1 MKKIKQ
7 IGKVW
12 IMLTLVIIPGVAR
25 ALLVPPVGEC
35 VGGTCPSDG
44 QYIDGIMYGCG
55 RATECYCVNSDGEGI
70 NVPCGCFG
78 DADCKTSGYGCING
92 QCAKCRSCT
101 NCTSSN
107 TWDSVATGYQRRT
120 TKTCGCDGTCNTS
133 YSYRCAPGYFGNS
146 YNGTSGCTRC
156 PTDGGVTGT
165 SVAGTT
171 ARTGCYVGANT
182 TGRDNSGAFEFTGNS
197 YYCD

>member
-55 RATECYCVNSDGEGI
+55 LQTSCYCVNSSGEGVS
-70 NVPCGCFG
+70 VPCGCMTN
-78 DADCKTSGYGCING
+78 ADCKTSGYGCVNG
-92 QCAKCRSCT
+92 QCQRCKTCT